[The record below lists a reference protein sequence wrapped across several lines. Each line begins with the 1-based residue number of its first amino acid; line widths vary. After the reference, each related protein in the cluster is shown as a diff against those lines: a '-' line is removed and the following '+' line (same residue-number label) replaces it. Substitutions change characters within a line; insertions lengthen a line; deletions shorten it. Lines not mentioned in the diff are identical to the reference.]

1 MLNQTYYSNNVT
13 LSGVITFATNDSYG
27 LAATANYSQIGF
39 SDRYFWKGHINN
51 FYANTIASLNESG
64 APNFPNGLTSGG
76 NAVIHSG
83 NIGSQSVSYAESAT
97 SATNLLPENTPHYF
111 RSASSGWQGG
121 VYWGSAGSESMS
133 FIVKNNDTRFQ
144 FIGNSDIGSW
154 TSSTW
159 QTVTPWFTITSG
171 GSYINGNDVIHSG
184 NIGSYTAGAANS
196 VSWSNVTSKPFLLST
211 ASYYNGTS
219 GWQWNPRGANQTWL
233 GGYSFYRHD
242 WSGDTGDMAFYLST
256 SPPGCGGLGI
266 CMNIDGYI
274 STLSQVY
281 AENGMYVGSDRT
293 LKKDIKHIPSEELDE
308 LFDISDH
315 LLKQFTVKC
324 TNKKS
329 FGVIAQEVK
338 KYIPEAIVNGDIEN
352 TTYTVSYDIVYA
364 KLIASLINE
373 IKKQRQEIE
382 ELKVKVC

>member
-1 MLNQTYYSNNVT
+1 MTSKPGA
-13 LSGVITFATNDSYG
+13 SGNATTPVYWNGSGFTNCTAYG
-27 LAATANYSQIGF
+27 SASVN
-39 SDRYFWKGHINN
+39 
-51 FYANTIASLNESG
+51 YAN
-64 APNFPNGLTSGG
+64 
-76 NAVIHSG
+76 
-83 NIGSQSVSYAESAT
+83 
-97 SATNLLPENTPHYF
+97 
-111 RSASSGWQGG
+111 
-121 VYWGSAGSESMS
+121 SAGS
-133 FIVKNNDTRFQ
+133 VAW
-144 FIGNSDIGSW
+144 GN
-154 TSSTW
+154 
-159 QTVTPWFTITSG
+159 
-171 GSYINGNDVIHSG
+171 
-184 NIGSYTAGAANS
+184 
-196 VSWSNVTSKPFLLST
+196 VSSKPFLLST

-219 GWQWNPRGANQTWL
+219 SWQWNPRGANQTWL
-233 GGYSFYRHD
+233 GGYSFHKSD
-242 WSGDTGDMAFYLST
+242 WSSDSGDMAFYLST

-338 KYIPEAIVNGDIEN
+338 KYIPEAIINGDIKD
-352 TTYTVSYDIVYA
+352 TTYTVSNAIVYA